1 MLSLNFKLIK
11 SSPIRE
17 LPYWVLFI
25 IFGVI
30 YLDMYDV
37 ALYIGY
43 SIYLHPVFLPK
54 LKLYDAFL
62 LFGTVFLL
70 SQIAKVCGYVW
81 FYLFSKNTKYY
92 LIAPILIG
100 VCYLLLAFH
109 PSYSQV
115 GYSAFYFFAI
125 IRIIQGF
132 AMGFELAFVLQFAS
146 SHLDYSSRRFVFY
159 FILFAGEIGALV
171 SVCVNRMIISHDLNF
186 VEYNDLW
193 RLQFIMRFI
202 IILVIFIII
211 KSKIKAAR
219 SLNFSRLGFI
229 HIFHKEGVYI
239 ALRALT
245 LSYQIALLF
254 IIIFRLPA
262 FISLDMG
269 WPHILINR
277 IVLEVSIFGFI
288 GANASRFLTKYIS
301 SKKML
306 YFIHFGGI
314 LVNIIWLYRGW
325 IVTEYEWWIVLSAFI
340 YGALIYL
347 NPIFLYYV
355 ADFNRR
361 SRLQGRYL
369 GYFFAYSLIGSIIIF
384 TLDFSHYTLQ
394 SGNGSGSLYILILTG
409 FFGVIGLNLYTKHFN
424 HLLV

>member
-43 SIYLHPVFLPK
+43 SIYLHPVLLPH
-54 LKLYDAFL
+54 LQLYEAFL
-62 LFGTVFLL
+62 IFGTIFLL
-70 SQIAKVCGYVW
+70 SQVAKVGGYVW

-92 LIAPILIG
+92 LIAPIIIG
-100 VCYLLLAFH
+100 VCYMLLAFH
-109 PSYSQV
+109 SGYNQI
-115 GYSAFYFFAI
+115 GYSALYFFAFV
-125 IRIIQGF
+125 RVIQGC
-132 AMGFELAFVLQFAS
+132 AMGFELAFILQFAS
-146 SHLDYSSRRFVFY
+146 SQLDYSSRRFVFY

-171 SVCVNRMIISHDLNF
+171 SVCVNRMIISHDLNI
-186 VEYNDLW
+186 VQYDDLW

-202 IILVIFIII
+202 IIFAIFIII
-211 KSKIKAAR
+211 KNKIKTSR
-219 SLNFSRLGFI
+219 SLKFSRLGFI
-229 HIFHKEGVYI
+229 HVFRKEGVYI
-239 ALRALT
+239 LLRSLT

-254 IIIFRLPA
+254 IIIFRLPT
-262 FISLDMG
+262 FISLDIG
-269 WPHILINR
+269 WSHAIVNR
-277 IVLEVSIFGFI
+277 IVLQVSILGFI
-288 GANASRFLTKYIS
+288 GANLSRFLTQYIS
-301 SKKML
+301 PKRML
-306 YFIHFGGI
+306 YILHVGGI
-314 LVNIIWLYRGW
+314 LVNLVWIITGWL
-325 IVTEYEWWIVLSAFI
+325 VVEYEWWIGLSAFI

-347 NPIFLYYV
+347 NPIFLYDV

-384 TLDFSHYTLQ
+384 ILDLAHYTSQ
-394 SGNGSGSLYILILTG
+394 SGLDCTSLYILVVTG
-409 FFGVIGLNLYTKHFN
+409 LLGIVGLKFYTKHFN
-424 HLLV
+424 HLLK